1 MTKEVNFNLREGVEL
16 AKSKWTENLSNMIH
30 DTANTPRYIWQAV
43 NTLKEWIQG
52 HHKLADIVRQKNKKD
67 FV

>member
-30 DTANTPRYIWQAV
+30 DTSNTPRYIWQAV
-43 NTLKEWIQG
+43 NILKKMDSGSPQ
-52 HHKLADIVRQKNKKD
+52 VS
-67 FV
+67 